1 MQDKFIVPQFI
12 DSEDKIWGPIT
23 VRQFI
28 LVIVGGLFIFLAY
41 KFSDFALFVLQTI
54 AISIF
59 VGLFAFYKINGAP
72 FHLFAINVIQTYKKP
87 KIRVWA
93 KEYIKSE
100 YIRNKEEKEGP
111 EPTTPRR
118 RFIAQSKLSELSL
131 IIDTGGVYKGE
142 QRANQLNNTDAYS
155 NIKK

>member
-41 KFSDFALFVLQTI
+41 KFSDFTLFLLQTI
-54 AISIF
+54 SIAIF
-59 VGLFAFYKINGAP
+59 VGLFAFYRVNGAP

-87 KIRVWA
+87 KIRVWL
-93 KEYIKSE
+93 KEYIRIEQIKS
-100 YIRNKEEKEGP
+100 KEEGKVEKII
-111 EPTTPRR
+111 PRR
-118 RFIAQSKLSELSL
+118 PFIAQSKLSELSL
-131 IIDTGGVYKGE
+131 IIDTGGIYKGE
-142 QRANQLNNTDAYS
+142 QRANGLNNVEV
-155 NIKK
+155 KK